1 MVLLLLCLGTSAFGC
16 LMIASTTNYMG
27 YVRYV
32 SMQILAILLGVGAY
46 AIVSSI
52 DIRGIAERRTL
63 LVLFNTALLLMLL
76 SPFGTDMSTGNRSW
90 LNFPFLPFNIQP
102 AEFCKITYV
111 IIMASVMNTY
121 QDRVSSIRSVFWMLV
136 HLALVAGLNW
146 AVSNDAGVSLIFVFI
161 FLIMAFAGGVKL
173 FWFLLGGGLVVTA
186 IPFIWN
192 FVMKEYQRRRILVLF
207 DPSIDPLGMNERYQ
221 IVRSLRSLNGG
232 GLTGQGLFSGNR
244 TQQGALVAQHTDL
257 IFSAIGEEMGYL
269 GCILVMVMLI
279 LIIIRCVYV
288 GTKSPDYMRKVLCF
302 GVAGAL
308 IFQTLSNVG
317 MCMGVT
323 PVIGLT
329 LPFISYGGSS
339 ILSMYIMMGL
349 VSGVH
354 ARPTRPIHERYIQAP
369 IGMDS
374 RRWKLENWKTIPGIM
389 DDPGIFVWMDK
400 WVFIVVIAIRSAY
413 HYCVIARPFR
423 AVAISR

>member
-1 MVLLLLCLGTSAFGC
+1 MRQFFSELRNFFRRGDMVLLFLCVGTSAFGC
-16 LMIASTTNYMG
+16 LMIASATNYLG
-27 YVRYV
+27 FVRYV
-32 SMQILAILLGVGAY
+32 AVQIFAILAGVVMY
-46 AIVSSI
+46 ALVSSFDVRI
-52 DIRGIAERRTL
+52 LTERRGW
-63 LVLFNTALLLMLL
+63 LVLFNTILLVLLL
-76 SPFGTDMSTGNRSW
+76 SPFGLEINGNRSW
-90 LNFPFLPFNIQP
+90 LSFPFLPFNVQP

-121 QDRVSSIRSVFWMLV
+121 QDRVSSIRSVFRMLV

-146 AVSNDAGVSLIFVFI
+146 AVSGDAGVSLIFVFI

-186 IPFIWN
+186 VPFIWN

-374 RRWKLENWKTIPGIM
+374 RQWKLENNTRDHG
-389 DDPGIFVWMDK
+389 
-400 WVFIVVIAIRSAY
+400 
-413 HYCVIARPFR
+413 
-423 AVAISR
+423 

>member
-1 MVLLLLCLGTSAFGC
+1 MRQFFSELRNFFRRGDMVLLLLCLGTSAFGC

-27 YVRYV
+27 YVRHV
-32 SMQILAILLGVGAY
+32 SIQILAILLGVGAY

-111 IIMASVMNTY
+111 IIMASVMNIY
-121 QDRVSSIRSVFWMLV
+121 QERVSSIRSVIRMLV

-146 AVSNDAGVSLIFVFI
+146 VVSGDAGVSLIFVFI

-186 IPFIWN
+186 IPFIWE
-192 FVMKEYQRRRILVLF
+192 FVMEEYQRRRILVLF

-244 TQQGALVAQHTDL
+244 TQQGALVAQHTDM

-288 GTKSPDYMRKVLCF
+288 GTRSPDYMRKVLCF

-374 RRWKLENWKTIPGIM
+374 RQWKLENNTRDHG
-389 DDPGIFVWMDK
+389 
-400 WVFIVVIAIRSAY
+400 
-413 HYCVIARPFR
+413 
-423 AVAISR
+423 

>member
-1 MVLLLLCLGTSAFGC
+1 MRQFISELRNFFRRGDMVLLLLCLGTSAFGC

-27 YVRYV
+27 YVRHV
-32 SMQILAILLGVGAY
+32 SMQILAIFLGVGAY
-46 AIVSSI
+46 AVVSSI

-76 SPFGTDMSTGNRSW
+76 SPYGTDMSTGNRSW

-121 QDRVSSIRSVFWMLV
+121 QDRVSSIRSVFRMLV

-146 AVSNDAGVSLIFVFI
+146 AVSGDAGVSLIFVFI

-186 IPFIWN
+186 VPFIWN

-374 RRWKLENWKTIPGIM
+374 RQWKLENNTR
-389 DDPGIFVWMDK
+389 D
-400 WVFIVVIAIRSAY
+400 
-413 HYCVIARPFR
+413 HE
-423 AVAISR
+423 

>member
-1 MVLLLLCLGTSAFGC
+1 MRQFWNELKNFPRRGDLFLLSLCVITSAAGC
-16 LMIASTTNYMG
+16 LAIASATNYTGSM
-27 YVRYV
+27 RYLFV
-32 SMQILAILLGVGAY
+32 QVLAICMGIGIY
-46 AIVSSI
+46 AVVSSI
-52 DIRGIAERRTL
+52 DISVLAENRRW
-63 LVLFNTALLLMLL
+63 LVLFNLFMLLMLL
-76 SPFGTDMSTGNRSW
+76 TPFGEDYNSGNRSW
-90 LNFPFLPFNIQP
+90 LVLPLMPMAIQP

-121 QDRVSSIRSVFWMLV
+121 QNRVSSIRSVFWMLV

-146 AVSNDAGVSLIFVFI
+146 AVSGDAGVSLIFVFI

-186 IPFIWN
+186 VPFIWN

-374 RRWKLENWKTIPGIM
+374 RQWKLENNTR
-389 DDPGIFVWMDK
+389 DQ
-400 WVFIVVIAIRSAY
+400 
-413 HYCVIARPFR
+413 
-423 AVAISR
+423 